1 MLDRAVVEE
10 FLEEK
15 FKEDKM
21 KVPQD
26 IKMTDLVE
34 TFCLYI
40 EDDYYQWLKDNFKS
54 FFGSLDWD
62 WIRGRIG
69 HYKKE
74 YNF

>member
-15 FKEDKM
+15 FKEDEIKI
-21 KVPQD
+21 PQD

-40 EDDYYQWLKDNFKS
+40 EDDYYQWQNKN
-54 FFGSLDWD
+54 
-62 WIRGRIG
+62 RA
-69 HYKKE
+69 
-74 YNF
+74 